1 MAHGHMSKYCLVPM
15 TTIELIELVGSDFVK
30 NFQAEMDPILQP
42 LRKHIAKGRPL
53 SLGKE
58 LWEYA
63 VADAIVG
70 AEWNGAGHSLIDVKI
85 GDEIG
90 IDVKSVSKQTKST
103 NTTEA
108 SMFQNFNQ
116 DAKTHFQ
123 NNDAK
128 GVWDIH
134 VAGWLTKIS
143 TIKEYYL
150 LGIIRDKTSLDCS
163 LCGFKVVNTA
173 INYLTEHCNFT
184 GKSIKI
190 SGLADPDFINIRYY
204 NSKSRL
210 EIMFTKKCWTDP
222 NYSLPIYKF

>member
-1 MAHGHMSKYCLVPM
+1 MSKYCLTPM
-15 TTIELIELVGSDFVK
+15 PTTEITALVGVDFVK

-63 VADAIVG
+63 VADAIAG

-85 GDEIG
+85 GNNIG
-90 IDVKSVSKQTKST
+90 IDVKSVSKQKKST

-123 NNDAK
+123 NNNAE
-128 GVWDIH
+128 GVWNIH
-134 VAGWLTKIS
+134 VTGWLFKIA
-143 TIKEYYL
+143 TVKEYYL
-150 LGIIRDKTSLDCS
+150 LGIIRDKATLDCS
-163 LCGFKVVNTA
+163 LCGFKVTNTA
-173 INYLTEHCNFT
+173 IDYLDENCAFT
-184 GKSIKI
+184 GKSIKV
-190 SGLADPDFINIRYY
+190 SGIADSAFINVRYY

-210 EIMFTKKCWTDP
+210 EIMFTKKCWTDV
-222 NYSLPIYKF
+222 NYCLPIYKF

>member
-1 MAHGHMSKYCLVPM
+1 MSSYCLSPM
-15 TTIELIELVGSDFVK
+15 SVTELTTLVGADFVK

-63 VADAIVG
+63 VADAIAG

-85 GDEIG
+85 SDDVG
-90 IDVKSVSKQTKST
+90 IDVKSVSKQKKST

-116 DAKTHFQ
+116 DAKQYFE
-123 NNDAK
+123 NKNSN
-128 GVWDIH
+128 GVWNIH
-134 VAGWLTKIS
+134 VAGWLAKIS

-150 LGIIRDKTSLDCS
+150 LGIIRDKATLDCS
-163 LCGFKVVNTA
+163 LCGFKVTNTA
-173 INYLTEHCNFT
+173 IAYLEENCNFT
-184 GKSIKI
+184 GKSIKV

-210 EIMFTKKCWTDP
+210 EIMFTKKCWTDS
-222 NYSLPIYKF
+222 NYCLPIYKF

>member
-1 MAHGHMSKYCLVPM
+1 MRSYCLSPM
-15 TTIELIELVGSDFVK
+15 PVTELTTLVGADFVK

-63 VADAIVG
+63 VADAIAG

-85 GDEIG
+85 SDNVG
-90 IDVKSVSKQTKST
+90 IDVKSVSKQKKST

-116 DAKTHFQ
+116 DAKQYFE
-123 NNDAK
+123 NKNSN
-128 GVWDIH
+128 GVWNIH

-150 LGIIRDKTSLDCS
+150 LGIIRDKATLDCS
-163 LCGFKVVNTA
+163 LCGFKVTNTA
-173 INYLTEHCNFT
+173 IAYLEENCNFT
-184 GKSIKI
+184 GKSIKV

-210 EIMFTKKCWTDP
+210 EIMFTKKCWTDS
-222 NYSLPIYKF
+222 NYCLPIYKF